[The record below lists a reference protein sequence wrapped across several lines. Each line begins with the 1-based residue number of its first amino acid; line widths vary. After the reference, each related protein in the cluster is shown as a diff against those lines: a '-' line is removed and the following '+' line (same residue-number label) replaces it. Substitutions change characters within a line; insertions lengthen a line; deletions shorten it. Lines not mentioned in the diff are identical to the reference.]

1 MNLFRLAW
9 AHFKVGSMNELQYRV
24 NFFIQLFQSALALIT
39 GLVGLWL
46 VFSQT
51 EDLAGWTS
59 GELLAVMGV
68 HITMGGVIQMV
79 IQPNMAKL
87 MDDVRQGTLDYTL
100 TKPADSQLLVSI
112 REIRIWSFVDVLTG
126 FVVLGVSVVQIER
139 GVGWLDAIGF
149 AIALVLG
156 AIMIYCFWLI
166 LTTTAFRVVRV
177 ENILELFQGV
187 YQAGRWPVG
196 IYPFWMRSSL
206 TFLIPVAFAVTVPA
220 ESLTSRVTAGTFV
233 GAVVFTIAL
242 AFVTRLVWRFGLKYY
257 SGASA

>member
-51 EDLAGWTS
+51 EDLAGWTPS
-59 GELLAVMGV
+59 ELLAVMGV

-87 MDDVRQGTLDYTL
+87 MDDVRQGTLDYAL

-126 FVVLGVSVVQIER
+126 LVVLGVSVVQIER

-196 IYPFWMRSSL
+196 IYPLWMRSSL

-233 GAVVFTIAL
+233 GAVVFTVAL
-242 AFVTRLVWRFGLKYY
+242 AFVTRLIWRFGLKYY

>member
-24 NFFIQLFQSALALIT
+24 NFFVQLFQSALALIT

-46 VFSQT
+46 VFNQT
-51 EDLAGWTS
+51 DDLAGWAPA
-59 GELLAVMGV
+59 ELLAVMGV
-68 HITMGGVIQMV
+68 HITMGGLIQMV

-87 MDDVRQGTLDYTL
+87 MDDVRQGTLDYAL

-112 REIRIWSFVDVLTG
+112 REIRIWSFVDVITG
-126 FVVLGVSVVQIER
+126 AIVLGVSVAQLEST
-139 GVGWLDAIGF
+139 VGWIDAAGF

-156 AIMIYCFWLI
+156 AVMIYCFWLI

-196 IYPFWMRSSL
+196 VYPFWMRSSL

-220 ESLTSRVTAGTFV
+220 ESLTSRITLGTFV
-233 GAVVFTIAL
+233 LASVFTIAL
-242 AFVTRLVWRFGLKYY
+242 AGATRLIWKFGLKYY